1 MAGLVLNS
9 TAVILLNFCA
19 KPNIC
24 PSISATSPSCKPSNC
39 LITYSLCF
47 VYFVLKIIQKTCVTR
62 WFFVHLSMK
71 FINGT
76 NRNQLP
82 LFASSIDDA
91 IAQDNEIRLIDLF
104 VDSLKLSDFG
114 FAFDFVENGRPAY
127 HPSDLLKLFI
137 YGYLNRMRSSRTLE
151 KECSRNIELIWL
163 LKSLVPDHNTIA
175 NFRKNNPKAIAR
187 VFRAT
192 VKLAAHFEL
201 IGGAL
206 VAGDS
211 TKLRAQNS
219 KKNNFNPKK
228 IERHIA
234 YIDAKLEQYNSDLA
248 KEDGD
253 VLEKQIIEK
262 KIKKN
267 RIQKQKY
274 TEYQNTIDTTGV
286 TQISTSDP
294 DSRQIM
300 TRNNISEVAYNVQTV
315 VDALHNIPIDFKV
328 TNENDSKAM
337 GGMLRRS
344 KTILGHNNF
353 TAIYDKGYHTGSE
366 FDYANRLKIDV
377 LVAIPSVSAHA
388 PDPAFDVEHFI
399 YNKKADTYTCPANE
413 TLTTNG
419 NWYAKK
425 NGKSITQMKHYKTT
439 ACLTCELYK
448 KCTKN
453 AKGRLIERSQYAD
466 LIYENKVRI
475 ENNYEIYK
483 RRQAIVEHPYGV
495 IKRQWD
501 FYYIMTKKT
510 IKHASADVGL
520 IFTAYNLRRIFNL
533 IDQNLLKQ
541 YLKILALYLR
551 ALKDV
556 FNAFYNS
563 FFEKLN
569 QISFFKKTNNC
580 SLNHLYLLSN

>member
-1 MAGLVLNS
+1 
-9 TAVILLNFCA
+9 
-19 KPNIC
+19 
-24 PSISATSPSCKPSNC
+24 
-39 LITYSLCF
+39 
-47 VYFVLKIIQKTCVTR
+47 
-62 WFFVHLSMK
+62 MK

-82 LFASSIDDA
+82 LFVSSIDDA

-104 VDSLKLSDFG
+104 VDSLKLPDFG
-114 FAFDFVENGRPAY
+114 FTFDFVENGRPAY

-163 LKSLVPDHNTIA
+163 LKGLVPDHNTIA
-175 NFRKNNPKAIAR
+175 NFRKDNPKAIAR

-192 VKLAAHFEL
+192 VKLATHFEL
-201 IGGAL
+201 IGGTL

-219 KKNNFNPKK
+219 KKNNFNPNK

-234 YIDAKLEQYNSDLA
+234 YIDARLEEYNSALA

-253 VLEKQIIEK
+253 VLEKQIIAK
-262 KIKKN
+262 KIKKHS
-267 RIQKQKY
+267 IQKQKY
-274 TEYQNTIDTTGV
+274 IGYQNTIDTTGI

-300 TRNNISEVAYNVQTV
+300 TRNNISEVAYTVQTT

-337 GGMLRRS
+337 GGMLRRT

-366 FDYANRLKIDV
+366 FEYANKLGVDV
-377 LVAIPSVSAHA
+377 LVAIPGVSAHA
-388 PDPAFDVEHFI
+388 PDLAFDVEYFK
-399 YNKKADTYTCPANE
+399 YNKETDTYTCPANE

-425 NGKSITQMKHYKTT
+425 NGKSITQMKHYKTS
-439 ACLTCELYK
+439 ACLTCNLFT

-453 AKGRLIERSQYAD
+453 SKGRLIERSQYAD
-466 LIYENKVRI
+466 LIHQNKVRI
-475 ENNYEIYK
+475 ENNYEIYR

-520 IFTAYNLRRIFNL
+520 IFSAYNLRRIFNL

-541 YLKILALYLR
+541 YLKVLAPFFDDLT
-551 ALKDV
+551 AL
-556 FNAFYNS
+556 FNAFYAKFS
-563 FFEKLN
+563 FENVKVTFL
-569 QISFFKKTNNC
+569 KKNFNC
-580 SLNHLYLLSN
+580 SLNPIYLLTD

>member
-1 MAGLVLNS
+1 MS
-9 TAVILLNFCA
+9 
-19 KPNIC
+19 
-24 PSISATSPSCKPSNC
+24 
-39 LITYSLCF
+39 
-47 VYFVLKIIQKTCVTR
+47 
-62 WFFVHLSMK
+62 K

-104 VDSLKLSDFG
+104 VDSLKLPDFG

-127 HPSDLLKLFI
+127 HPADLLKLFI

-151 KECSRNIELIWL
+151 KECSRNIELMWL
-163 LKSLVPDHNTIA
+163 LKGLVPDHNTIA
-175 NFRKNNPKAIAR
+175 NFRKDNPKAIAR

-192 VKLAAHFEL
+192 VKLASHFEL
-201 IGGAL
+201 IGGIL

-219 KKNNFNPKK
+219 KKNNFNPGK

-234 YIDAKLEQYNSDLA
+234 YIDAKLEEYNATLA

-253 VLEKQIIEK
+253 AVEKEIIEK
-262 KIKKN
+262 KIQKHTT
-267 RIQKQKY
+267 QKQKY
-274 TEYQNTIDTTGV
+274 IEYQNTIDTTGV

-300 TRNNISEVAYNVQTV
+300 TRNNISEVAYTVQTV

-337 GGMLRRS
+337 GGMLRRT

-366 FDYANRLKIDV
+366 FDYANKLGIDV
-377 LVAIPSVSAHA
+377 LVAIPGVAAHA
-388 PDPAFDVEHFI
+388 PDMAFDVEYFK
-399 YNKKADTYTCPANE
+399 YDKTTDSYTCPANE
-413 TLTTNG
+413 ILTTNG
-419 NWYAKK
+419 NWYNKT
-425 NGKSITQMKHYKTT
+425 NGKSITKMKHYKTN
-439 ACLTCELYK
+439 ACLSCEFFFQ
-448 KCTKN
+448 CTKN
-453 AKGRLIERSQYAD
+453 KKGRLIERSQYAD
-466 LIYENKVRI
+466 LIYQNKVRI
-475 ENNYEIYK
+475 ENNYEIYR

-520 IFTAYNLRRIFNL
+520 IFAAYNLRRIFNL
-533 IDQNLLKQ
+533 IDQNVLKQ
-541 YLKILALYLR
+541 YLIQLAY
-551 ALKDV
+551 
-556 FNAFYNS
+556 FNTAI
-563 FFEKLN
+563 KA
-569 QISFFKKTNNC
+569 FFKAFCRIIISGNKMIHFQK
-580 SLNHLYLLSN
+580 SYRFVV

>member
-1 MAGLVLNS
+1 MS
-9 TAVILLNFCA
+9 
-19 KPNIC
+19 
-24 PSISATSPSCKPSNC
+24 
-39 LITYSLCF
+39 
-47 VYFVLKIIQKTCVTR
+47 
-62 WFFVHLSMK
+62 K
-71 FINGT
+71 FITGT

-82 LFASSIDDA
+82 LFASCIDDA
-91 IAQDNEIRLIDLF
+91 IAQDNQVRLIDLF
-104 VDSLKLSDFG
+104 VDSLKLPDFG
-114 FAFDFVENGRPAY
+114 FDFQFVENGRPAY

-137 YGYLNRMRSSRTLE
+137 YGYLNRMRSSRALE
-151 KECSRNIELIWL
+151 KECARNIELMWL
-163 LKSLVPDHNTIA
+163 IKGLAPDHNTIA
-175 NFRKNNPKAIAR
+175 NFRKDNPKAIAR

-192 VKLAAHFEL
+192 VKMAAHFEL
-201 IGGAL
+201 IGGSL

-219 KKNNFNPKK
+219 KKNNFNPAK

-234 YIDAKLEQYNSDLA
+234 YIDARLEEYNTALA

-253 VLEKQIIEK
+253 EVEKEK
-262 KIKKN
+262 MLKKVKKHSF
-267 RIQKQKY
+267 QKQKY
-274 TEYQNTIDTTGV
+274 IEYQKIIDTTGV

-300 TRNNISEVAYNVQTV
+300 TRNNISEVAYTVQTT

-344 KTILGHNNF
+344 KAILGHNQF

-366 FDYANRLKIDV
+366 FDYANRLEIEV
-377 LVAIPSVSAHA
+377 LVAIPGVSAHA
-388 PDPAFDVEHFI
+388 PDLAFDVEHFK
-399 YNKKADTYTCPANE
+399 YNKETDTYICPANE
-413 TLTTNG
+413 ILSSNG
-419 NWYAKK
+419 NWYNKT
-425 NGKSITQMKHYKTT
+425 NGKSITKMKHYKTN
-439 ACLTCELYK
+439 ACLSCILFN

-453 AKGRLIERSQYAD
+453 KKGRLIERSQYAD

-475 ENNYEIYK
+475 ENNYEIYR

-520 IFTAYNLRRIFNL
+520 IFTAYNLKRIFNL
-533 IDQNLLKQ
+533 IDLNELKQ
-541 YLKILALYLR
+541 YLKSMAL
-551 ALKDV
+551 
-556 FNAFYNS
+556 
-563 FFEKLN
+563 FFEAKTTLFKAFLGSFLVFTIPFLFYKKKL
-569 QISFFKKTNNC
+569 IVI
-580 SLNHLYLLSN
+580 

>member
-1 MAGLVLNS
+1 
-9 TAVILLNFCA
+9 
-19 KPNIC
+19 
-24 PSISATSPSCKPSNC
+24 
-39 LITYSLCF
+39 
-47 VYFVLKIIQKTCVTR
+47 
-62 WFFVHLSMK
+62 MK
-71 FINGT
+71 FITGT

-82 LFASSIDDA
+82 LFASTIDEA

-104 VDSLKLSDFG
+104 IDSLKLPDFG
-114 FAFDFVENGRPAY
+114 FAFNFIENGRPAY
-127 HPSDLLKLFI
+127 HPADLLKLYI
-137 YGYLNRMRSSRTLE
+137 YGYLNRMRSTRTLE
-151 KECSRNIELIWL
+151 KECSRNIELLWL
-163 LKSLVPDHNTIA
+163 LKGLAPDHNTIA
-175 NFRKNNPKAIAR
+175 NFRKDNSKAIGR

-192 VKLAAHFEL
+192 VKVASHFNL
-201 IGGAL
+201 IGGTL

-219 KKNNFNPKK
+219 KKNNFNPNK

-234 YIDAKLEQYNSDLA
+234 YIDAKLEQYNAILD

-253 VLEKQIIEK
+253 VIENETITK
-262 KIKKN
+262 KIQKHTA
-267 RIQKQKY
+267 QKQKY
-274 TEYQNTIDTTGV
+274 IDYQNTIDTTGV

-315 VDALHNIPIDFKV
+315 VDAKHNIPIDFKV

-366 FDYANRLKIDV
+366 FEYANRLKIDV
-377 LVAIPSVSAHA
+377 LVAIPAVAAHA
-388 PDPAFDVEHFI
+388 PDIAFDVEHFK
-399 YNKKADTYTCPANE
+399 YNKTTDSYTCPANQ
-413 TLTTNG
+413 TLTTNT
-419 NWYAKK
+419 NWYNKT
-425 NGKSITQMKHYKTT
+425 NGKSITQMKHYKTK
-439 ACLTCELYK
+439 ACLSCSFFE

-453 AKGRLIERSQYAD
+453 KKGRLIERSQHAD
-466 LIYENKVRI
+466 LIYQNKLRI
-475 ENNYEIYK
+475 EKNYQIYR

-510 IKHASADVGL
+510 TKRAAADVGL

-541 YLKILALYLR
+541 YLIELALLFSVLR
-551 ALKDV
+551 EYFKDLYPC
-556 FNAFYNS
+556 FILDLTCLLFQKNS
-563 FFEKLN
+563 R
-569 QISFFKKTNNC
+569 IVA
-580 SLNHLYLLSN
+580 

>member
-1 MAGLVLNS
+1 M
-9 TAVILLNFCA
+9 C
-19 KPNIC
+19 
-24 PSISATSPSCKPSNC
+24 
-39 LITYSLCF
+39 
-47 VYFVLKIIQKTCVTR
+47 
-62 WFFVHLSMK
+62 K
-71 FINGT
+71 FITGT

-82 LFASSIDDA
+82 LFASTIDDA
-91 IAQDNEIRLIDLF
+91 IAQDNEVRLIDLF
-104 VDSLKLSDFG
+104 VDSLKLADFG
-114 FAFDFVENGRPAY
+114 FKFDFVENGRPAY

-151 KECSRNIELIWL
+151 KECARNLELIWL
-163 LKSLVPDHNTIA
+163 LKSLVPDHNTIS

-192 VKLAAHFEL
+192 VKMAAHFEL
-201 IGGAL
+201 IGGVL

-228 IERHIA
+228 IEKHIA
-234 YIDAKLEQYNSDLA
+234 YIDAKLEEYNLVLS

-253 VLEKQIIEK
+253 AIDKENIAKKIEKHTTQKKKYIEYQKIIE
-262 KIKKN
+262 
-267 RIQKQKY
+267 
-274 TEYQNTIDTTGV
+274 TTGV

-300 TRNNISEVAYNVQTV
+300 TRNNISEVAYTVQTV
-315 VDALHNIPIDFKV
+315 VDAKHNIPIDFKV

-366 FDYANRLKIDV
+366 FEYANRLGIDV
-377 LVAIPSVSAHA
+377 LVAIPGVAAHA
-388 PDPAFDVEHFI
+388 PDIAFDVEHFK
-399 YNKKADTYTCPANE
+399 YDKTTDTYSCPGIE
-413 TLTTNG
+413 ILTSNG
-419 NWYAKK
+419 NWYNKT
-425 NGKSITQMKHYKTT
+425 NGKSITKMKHYKTN
-439 ACLTCELYK
+439 ACMSCKLFD

-453 AKGRLIERSQYAD
+453 KKGRLIERSQYAD
-466 LIYENKVRI
+466 LIFDNKVRI
-475 ENNYEIYK
+475 ENNYEIYRK
-483 RRQAIVEHPYGV
+483 RQAIVEHPYGV

-520 IFTAYNLRRIFNL
+520 IFTAYNLRRLFNL
-533 IDQNLLKQ
+533 IDQNTLKK
-541 YLKILALYLR
+541 YLIALTLFLDFIWTH
-551 ALKDV
+551 LKAIYNTNTCKKNQSH
-556 FNAFYNS
+556 FPNNS
-563 FFEKLN
+563 FF
-569 QISFFKKTNNC
+569 QA
-580 SLNHLYLLSN
+580 